1 MLRVMLEETRLP
13 MRTVWSTGEKVQ
25 DPAVQV
31 CVEAQVVQLGGR
43 FMGGGGWWMVLKAE
57 L

>member
-1 MLRVMLEETRLP
+1 

-31 CVEAQVVQLGGR
+31 CVEAQVVQLSGR
-43 FMGGGGWWMVLKAE
+43 FMGGGGWC
-57 L
+57 